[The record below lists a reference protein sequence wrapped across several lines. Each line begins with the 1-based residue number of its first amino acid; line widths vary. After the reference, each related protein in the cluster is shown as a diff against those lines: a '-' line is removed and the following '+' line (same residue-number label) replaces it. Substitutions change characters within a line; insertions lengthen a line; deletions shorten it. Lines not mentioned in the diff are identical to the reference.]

1 MYYKDFN
8 AKKLSFEKSEDN
20 NTIKIYYDDNDLLLS
35 TPKIVVKNAINLEEE
50 TPVVK
55 FVLPKNN
62 QEIYNVFSEI
72 ERELCKWLQ
81 KNSEKFF
88 QKKISFEAI
97 EDILKS
103 TVKLRKVND
112 TGTISINVYPEMV
125 KVYDKNT
132 VEVKTED
139 FGLDSIIKKD
149 LAVRTCIRLIDIKV
163 KNNLIKLNWALIQI
177 KLNEIINDCQIIDS
191 DSD

>member
-8 AKKLSFEKSEDN
+8 TKKLSFEKFED

-35 TPKIVVKNAINLEEE
+35 TPKIVVKNSINLEEE

-55 FVLPKNN
+55 FVLPKKN

-103 TVKLRKVND
+103 TVKLRKIND

-132 VEVKTED
+132 VEVKTDD